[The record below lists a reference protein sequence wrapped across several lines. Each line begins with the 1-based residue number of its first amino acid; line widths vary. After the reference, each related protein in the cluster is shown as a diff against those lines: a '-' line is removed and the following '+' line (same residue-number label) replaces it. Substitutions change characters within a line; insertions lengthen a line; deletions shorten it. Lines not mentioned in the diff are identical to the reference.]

1 MDDSG
6 ADLALGSML
15 ETLASVLSSTGTAEA
30 VMPVEEAVP
39 AGREIG
45 TCAAW
50 IGFVVPPSETGLTD
64 PAESPEGEL
73 VDTPVAM
80 VCGAVLS
87 IG

>member
-1 MDDSG
+1 MDDPG

-15 ETLASVLSSTGTAEA
+15 ETFASVLSSTGTAEA

-45 TCAAW
+45 TCAPW
-50 IGFVVPPSETGLTD
+50 VEFVEPPSETGLTD

-73 VDTPVAM
+73 FVNPVAM
-80 VCGAVLS
+80 VFGAVLS